1 MRQAFHSMEQ
11 INKNS
16 YTMGGEMKSTGLR
29 VPSVLSF
36 ALWAL
41 ITNCNATSAEN
52 SDSTAA
58 SAAIP
63 VLQEVTVTAQRREEN
78 IDRVPI
84 SIVAFSQADLDGR
97 GLKNIGDI
105 ASVTPG
111 VDFRGVGYEN
121 WITIRGISQ
130 NAGGGVAGLG
140 PNTTAIYVDD
150 APIQAR
156 YGNAAVPTA
165 VPLVFDVDHIEILRG
180 PQGTLF
186 GASAEGG
193 AIRVISAQPSLT
205 EYTGF
210 ARMEGSK
217 IDQGGVNSEA
227 GAAYGGPIVQDVLG
241 FRVSAWSRHD
251 GGFVDNQGRL
261 EGGLRE
267 TNVNKGES
275 YSTHA
280 ALLWK
285 PASFMSAEVSFY
297 YQKRDQN
304 SADLFDPTAGDP
316 GDGHFVSTRDL
327 IQPIKDSFNTP
338 SLKLVF
344 DLGWSELTSV
354 TSNLQRTDSQGYD
367 YTTVLPPAFGF
378 PLPTTLAEAEPTIV
392 GTNQSNFTQEIRLQ
406 SPNSTDRF
414 RWTAGLY
421 YSNLHQHDFETVE
434 APGFAAETLANTGK
448 TLEEFLGEGL
458 VRGFSYISDQYFG
471 DKEKAVFGHAEFD
484 INSHFSLVGAVRYE
498 KQDSTYLTVSDGP
511 LVGGPSAEASTASST
526 IVAPKGGLNWKV
538 DEHTLVYFS
547 AAKGYRPGGAN
558 IAVHLTTAD
567 CTSQLAALGN
577 TNSYEPDTLWSYEL
591 GAKTLLW
598 DQRLSIEG
606 SVYHISWKNIISAVH
621 VPACA
626 THVAKNLGDATSDGF
641 DLSVKALVTPNWTAG
656 AYIGYTNA
664 HYTTDTTLFGETLA
678 RSGQAVSDISP
689 WNATLELQYQAQLR
703 AGVSGYAHI
712 EDRYNS
718 RNNKLVPAE
727 DPTTDSFDPY
737 VTTNP
742 SVNQFDARVGMRFA
756 RGLDLSLFATNLG
769 NSHPVLNKYVGL
781 IDITSGAF
789 TIPPRT
795 VGVALLYNF

>member
-1 MRQAFHSMEQ
+1 MEQ

-16 YTMGGEMKSTGLR
+16 HTMGGEMKSTGLR

-58 SAAIP
+58 SAANP
-63 VLQEVTVTAQRREEN
+63 TLQEVTVTAQRREEN

-84 SIVAFSQADLDGR
+84 SIVAFSQADLDAR
-97 GLKNIGDI
+97 GLKSVGDI

-165 VPLVFDVDHIEILRG
+165 VPLVFDVDHIEVLRG

-205 EYTGF
+205 EFTGF

-217 IDQGGVNSEA
+217 IDNGGINSEG

-241 FRVSAWSRHD
+241 FRVSGWSRHD
-251 GGFVDNQGRL
+251 GGFVDNKAL
-261 EGGLRE
+261 LFGGLNE
-267 TNVNKGES
+267 SNVNKAES

-285 PASFMSAEVSFY
+285 PASFVSAEASFY

-316 GDGHFVSTRDL
+316 ANGNFVSTRDL
-327 IQPIKDSFNTP
+327 LQPINDSFNTP
-338 SLKLVF
+338 SLKLIF
-344 DLGWSELTSV
+344 DLGWSQLTSV

-378 PLPTTLAEAEPTIV
+378 PLPTTLAQAEPTIV
-392 GTNQSNFTQEIRLQ
+392 GTNQSNFTQEFRLQ

-421 YSNLHQHDFETVE
+421 YSNLHQHDFETVA
-434 APGFAAETLANTGK
+434 APGFAQEILQNTGK
-448 TLEEFLGEGL
+448 TIQQFLGENL
-458 VRGFSYISDQYFG
+458 VGGVFSYISDQYFG
-471 DKEKAVFGHAEFD
+471 DKEKAVFGNAEYD
-484 INSHFSLVGAVRYE
+484 IGSHFSVVGGLRYE

-511 LVGGPSAEASTASST
+511 LVGGPSIAASTASSS

-538 DEHTLVYFS
+538 DDHTLVYFS

-558 IAVHLTTAD
+558 IAVHLTTPA

-577 TNSYEPDTLWSYEL
+577 TNSYEPDSLWSYEV
-591 GAKTLLW
+591 GAKSLLF

-641 DLSVKALVTPNWTAG
+641 DLSLKALLTPYWTAG

-689 WNATLELQYQAQLR
+689 WNVTAELQYQAPLR
-703 AGVSGYAHI
+703 AGLFGYAHV

-718 RNNKLVPAE
+718 RNNRLVPAE
-727 DPTTDSFDPY
+727 DSTTDSFDPF

-742 SVNQFDARVGMRFA
+742 SVNQFDARVGLRFA
-756 RGLDLSLFATNLG
+756 RGVDLSLFAINLG
-769 NSHPVLNKYVGL
+769 NAHPVLNKYLGL

-789 TIPPRT
+789 SIPPRT
-795 VGVALLYNF
+795 VGVALLYHF